1 MQNIKR
7 TKDEYKQSIII
18 PYHKNKDMLY
28 YILKLL
34 INTIPQDVEIIVVAN
49 NSDTRQIEIEYKD
62 SRVKVY
68 KIPKSLLYS
77 EAMNIGVS
85 YCTGEIITMFDQD
98 VFCFGNWYEL
108 LLDKLLSSDRI
119 GAVSPK
125 LINPTNDRIIDFGI
139 AYSPQNILH
148 PTRGLPFN
156 HPSTLTDRKVL
167 SACGAVMMTYKSL
180 YNAVGGMDKSMPY
193 ICCDCDYGIQIY
205 KKGYETWVVADAHVY
220 HKGSSSSR
228 NTKISE
234 YSYLRGD
241 SKAMFFA
248 KNYNSLVFDMK
259 DFILESG
266 RFYKTTHSLHRLY
279 YIYNLSSLHDFEYF
293 INAICK
299 ALNIE
304 YYDIYSY
311 NIGSRNPMQL
321 QLYDFIPMSHLD
333 ISEPFIYLV
342 DSIVSLTSNVMWWKL
357 RKCKDDI
364 IMDVNGNILSQKEME
379 ELSAVN

>member
-1 MQNIKR
+1 MHNIKS
-7 TKDEYKQSIII
+7 TNENYKQSIII
-18 PYHKNKDMLY
+18 PYHKNKEMLY
-28 YILKLL
+28 FVLKLL
-34 INTIPQDVEIIVVAN
+34 IETTPQDVEIIIIAN
-49 NSDTRQIEIEYKD
+49 NSDIKQIEIEYD
-62 SRVKVY
+62 NCRVKIY
-68 KIPKSLLYS
+68 KIAKSLLYS

-85 YCTGEIITMFDQD
+85 YANGEIITMFDQD

-108 LLDKLLSSDRI
+108 LLNKLLSSDCI

-125 LINPTNDRIIDFGI
+125 LINPTNDYIIDFGI

-148 PTRGLPFN
+148 PARGLPYN
-156 HPSTLTDRKVL
+156 HPNTLKDRKVL

-180 YNAVGGMDKSMPY
+180 YNKVGGMDKSMPY

-205 KKGYETWVVADAHVY
+205 KEGYETWVVADAYVY
-220 HKGSSSSR
+220 HKGSSSSH

-248 KNYNSLVFDMK
+248 KNYNSLHFDIQ
-259 DFILESG
+259 DYILDAG
-266 RFYKTTHSLHRLY
+266 MFYRETHSIHKLY
-279 YIYNLSSLHDFEYF
+279 YFYNLSSLHDYEYF
-293 INAICK
+293 IRAICK

-311 NIGSRNPMQL
+311 NTGCRNPMQL
-321 QLYDFIPMSHLD
+321 QLYDYIPMSHLD

-342 DSIVSLTSNVMWWKL
+342 DSITSLNNNVMWWKL
-357 RKCKDDI
+357 RKCQSDI
-364 IMDVNGNILSQKEME
+364 IIDVNGNFLSQQEIKE
-379 ELSAVN
+379 SRV

>member
-1 MQNIKR
+1 MHNIRRK
-7 TKDEYKQSIII
+7 TDDFKQSIII
-18 PYHKNKDMLY
+18 PYHKNKEMLY
-28 YILKLL
+28 YVLKLL
-34 INTIPQDVEIIVVAN
+34 IDTIPQNVEIIVIAN
-49 NSDTRQIEIEYKD
+49 NSDMRQIEIEYND
-62 SRVKVY
+62 SRVQIY
-68 KIPKSLLYS
+68 KIQKSLLYS

-85 YCTGEIITMFDQD
+85 YSTGEIITMFDQD

-108 LLDKLLSSDRI
+108 LLNKLLSSEQI

-125 LINPTNDRIIDFGI
+125 LINPTNNRIIDFGI

-156 HPSTLTDRKVL
+156 HPNTLTDRKVL

-180 YNAVGGMDKSMPY
+180 YNKVGGMDKSMPY

-205 KKGYETWVVADAHVY
+205 KEGYETWIVADAYVY

-248 KNYNSLVFDMK
+248 KNYNSLIFDMQ
-259 DFILESG
+259 DCMLEFG
-266 RFYKTTHSLHRLY
+266 EFYKKNHTLHKLY
-279 YIYNLSSLHDFEYF
+279 YIYNLSSFHDSEYF

-299 ALNIE
+299 ALDIE

-311 NIGSRNPMQL
+311 NIGCRNPIQL
-321 QLYDFIPMSHLD
+321 QLYDYIPMSHLD

-342 DSIVSLTSNVMWWKL
+342 DSITSLSNNVMWWKL
-357 RKCKDDI
+357 RNCQDDI
-364 IMDVNGNILSQKEME
+364 IVDVNGNFLSQNEIEKT
-379 ELSAVN
+379 VF